1 MKLWANHIELI
12 TDAQFIHEKVSAYQF
27 NQGGGIQSVRYS
39 MVLSMWWYRWRR
51 FSIAVNTFGVLT
63 V

>member
-39 MVLSMWWYRWRR
+39 MVLSMWW
-51 FSIAVNTFGVLT
+51 
-63 V
+63 

>member
-27 NQGGGIQSVRYS
+27 NQGGGNPVGTIQYG
-39 MVLSMWWYRWRR
+39 
-51 FSIAVNTFGVLT
+51 A
-63 V
+63 